1 MKNGKTTTIKPAAK
15 KAANKKKPTAKKPVV
30 KIISETP
37 WYKEV
42 ETTETTVVKKVK
54 DVMEIPTGTY
64 FTAEVDGILISGV
77 VFHQKGVDEDDDD
90 NVYFLNNVCGEDV
103 PDDVPSLG
111 YSHCIDY
118 NDIYADNDKIDES
131 TLRFPK
137 PPASFEVPE
146 IPEKIA
152 GYYPVIMRGKV
163 KFGCQFVT
171 NDQIKKLYENL
182 KD

>member
-1 MKNGKTTTIKPAAK
+1 MKNGQTTTIKAAAK
-15 KAANKKKPTAKKPVV
+15 KAASKKKAPAKKIEKV
-30 KIISETP
+30 ISETP

-64 FTAEVDGILISGV
+64 FTAEVNGTLISGV
-77 VFHQKGVDEDDDD
+77 VFHQKAEEEYDDD
-90 NVYFLNNVCGEDV
+90 NVYFLNNVCGDDV
-103 PDDVPSLG
+103 PDYIPSLG

-118 NDIYADNDKIDES
+118 NDIYTEDRIDEN

-137 PPASFEVPE
+137 PPVGFEIPE

-163 KFGCQFVT
+163 KFGCQLVT
-171 NDQIKKLYENL
+171 NKQIEKLYENL
-182 KD
+182 ID